1 MYNLTNANKHFE
13 DVKILRSKIEGDFT
27 IINTKLKAL
36 RKIYSEIVIKHSK
49 IDCTLGVDAL
59 FFQSELIDKEYSNL
73 QQLFNFINNRIY
85 CEYYKLYYY
94 IKDYIESSIAT
105 ELSDELKMAATFPA
119 YKSLDTSIVYDFGC
133 VLQMQSQIVDILN
146 RLDKYFKEN
155 VSVNNT
161 EKKLLQM
168 GLHIDTVIHTQ
179 DYMNSVMKSKIAM
192 FCHYLET
199 FNTHHRKH
207 LNRLHAKTEMIVNI
221 ISDDMQLHEFSSKN
235 NNTGEAAE
243 NNATKNSDDE
253 SVPGDDESI
262 PNVEDSVPPDE
273 SVPNA
278 EESVPNAD
286 EAVPNAEE
294 SVPVDE
300 SVKNNDNEEYP
311 IINEKLST
319 KTTIDTSG
327 DSQKLAK
334 SVVDAENIN
343 FAINR

>member
-1 MYNLTNANKHFE
+1 
-13 DVKILRSKIEGDFT
+13 
-27 IINTKLKAL
+27 
-36 RKIYSEIVIKHSK
+36 
-49 IDCTLGVDAL
+49 
-59 FFQSELIDKEYSNL
+59 
-73 QQLFNFINNRIY
+73 
-85 CEYYKLYYY
+85 
-94 IKDYIESSIAT
+94 
-105 ELSDELKMAATFPA
+105 MAATFPA

-221 ISDDMQLHEFSSKN
+221 ISDDMQLHEFSSKK

-243 NNATKNSDDE
+243 NNAKKKSDDE
-253 SVPGDDESI
+253 SVPDDDESI
-262 PNVEDSVPPDE
+262 PTADE
-273 SVPNA
+273 SVPH
-278 EESVPNAD
+278 ED
-286 EAVPNAEE
+286 EAVPVDE
-294 SVPVDE
+294 SVPHEDEAVPVDE

-311 IINEKLST
+311 IINEKSST